1 MLATDSLAKAY
12 TNCTDIEERFN
23 NLYLFY
29 EKAVASK
36 YSNFTKS
43 DHLEILSNELT
54 NLTKGE
60 FNNLCVAMPP
70 RHSKSSMVTLAYP
83 LWLIMNDPNANILI
97 INAEQSL
104 SEKFGID
111 LKDIL
116 DSIGCLKDIYLSDVK
131 HSNTHF
137 KFEDSYGNLYR
148 GSVKL
153 VGINGN
159 YTGHDADYIIID
171 DPYKGFED
179 ITPTLLDKKIDLF
192 KTKILQRREPHTKL
206 IICHTRWHSNDLQ
219 GYLKE
224 NNSNDYKFLE
234 FPAILEDG
242 TPLWKNRFNIGFL
255 KQQLHEMGERLFSSI
270 YQQQPLDETGDFFN
284 IDKLQFIND
293 IQLQDYVLDN
303 TVRSYDCAYSDETK
317 GEANDRTASILM
329 SRTRNNK
336 YIIRELNV
344 GRYGEQL
351 FNVIQSTARI
361 DTPNI
366 PILIETG
373 TAGGSSKAL
382 FDVYQDRLTGYNIR
396 QSKPITSKVDRAY
409 AFKEA
414 ILDGKVIICL
424 PDETRGELLRE
435 LKGFPLM
442 KRDDIVD
449 ACSYAYNFLSET
461 TGTGFIRTS
470 GQRHKRRF

>member
-1 MLATDSLAKAY
+1 MNMELDIGRNLHDFYTFIMRPLHSDFTDSDHIQQISK
-12 TNCTDIEERFN
+12 
-23 NLYLFY
+23 NL
-29 EKAVASK
+29 
-36 YSNFTKS
+36 S
-43 DHLEILSNELT
+43 DLT
-54 NLTKGE
+54 HGE
-60 FNNLCVAMPP
+60 FKNLCIAMPP
-70 RHSKSSMVTLAYP
+70 RHSKSSMVTLAFP
-83 LWLIMNDPNANILI
+83 LWLIENDPTTNIMILT
-97 INAEQSL
+97 AEHRL
-104 SEKFGID
+104 CEKFGIE
-111 LKDIL
+111 LREYIEL
-116 DSIGCLKDIYLSDVK
+116 LSNETGLYLSDVK
-131 HSNTHF
+131 HSNIHLM
-137 KFEDSYGNLYR
+137 FENEHGVLQQGSIRLYPI
-148 GSVKL
+148 G
-153 VGINGN
+153 GN
-159 YTGHDADYIIID
+159 YTGQDADYIIID

-192 KTKILQRREPHTKL
+192 KTKVLQRREPNTKL
-206 IICHTRWHSNDLQ
+206 IICHTRWHTNDLQ

-224 NNSNDYKFLE
+224 NNNNDYKFLQ
-234 FPAILEDG
+234 FSAIQEDG
-242 TPLWKNRFNIGFL
+242 TALWESRFNLSFL

-284 IDKLQFIND
+284 IDKLQFIDD

-317 GEANDRTASILM
+317 GEINDRTASILM
-329 SRTRNNK
+329 SRTRDNK